1 LNLDNRASLVPLGRV
16 RFYRIFIVLFSGGR
30 VSVGRYADR
39 MSGGGNPRG
48 VPAKDPG
55 PLEAFKKEIDM
66 RKRSRWRT

>member
-1 LNLDNRASLVPLGRV
+1 M
-16 RFYRIFIVLFSGGR
+16 
-30 VSVGRYADR
+30 GRYADR